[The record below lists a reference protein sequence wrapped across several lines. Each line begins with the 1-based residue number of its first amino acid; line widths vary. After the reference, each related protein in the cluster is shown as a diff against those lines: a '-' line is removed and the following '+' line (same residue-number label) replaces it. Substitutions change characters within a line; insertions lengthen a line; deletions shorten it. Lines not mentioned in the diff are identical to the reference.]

1 MPARTAPTNART
13 HEPSVAVVIATRLR
27 ETRLAFALDAL
38 AEQTLDHDRFEVIV
52 VRPSDGSD
60 GALADVPPGL
70 HVRYVTSP
78 VVGAAAQRNLGWRAT
93 EAPLVAF
100 TDDDCRP
107 APDWLERLLAADG
120 GSATMLQGRTEPD
133 PDERHLLWGL
143 ARSWEITAANGWYAT
158 CNMAYPRALL
168 ERVGGFDDRFPGAWG
183 EDTDLGLRAHEAG
196 ARLSYVD
203 DALVWHAVVPRPLP
217 RALRE
222 ARRRGSTPAVVMRHP
237 SHRAELYCRIFAHER
252 HAKLLLA
259 AAGLIALRRRP
270 LLAAAATLPYLNAVY
285 GRDRVTPRGLL
296 RLVTHLPSR
305 VSIDITEI
313 VITVRAAIRHRVLLI

>member
-143 ARSWEITAANGWYAT
+143 ARSWEITAANG
-158 CNMAYPRALL
+158 
-168 ERVGGFDDRFPGAWG
+168 
-183 EDTDLGLRAHEAG
+183 
-196 ARLSYVD
+196 
-203 DALVWHAVVPRPLP
+203 
-217 RALRE
+217 
-222 ARRRGSTPAVVMRHP
+222 
-237 SHRAELYCRIFAHER
+237 
-252 HAKLLLA
+252 
-259 AAGLIALRRRP
+259 
-270 LLAAAATLPYLNAVY
+270 
-285 GRDRVTPRGLL
+285 
-296 RLVTHLPSR
+296 
-305 VSIDITEI
+305 
-313 VITVRAAIRHRVLLI
+313 